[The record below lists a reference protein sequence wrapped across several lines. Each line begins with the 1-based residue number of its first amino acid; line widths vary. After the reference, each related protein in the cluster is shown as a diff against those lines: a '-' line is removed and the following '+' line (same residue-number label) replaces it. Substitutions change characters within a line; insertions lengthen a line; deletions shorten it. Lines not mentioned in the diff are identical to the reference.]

1 MDKPEEIRELLN
13 EKASNEARLR
23 LLPYNGSP
31 EIKEIEG
38 KRYLYVRKRE
48 LDRNTSTYVGPYTDE
63 LYQMLVRN
71 NAERRSINKQLRLID
86 KNLVELGYSET
97 ELSPRVKLNIDF
109 ARANVKS
116 LIYDQAILEG
126 VATTFALTEDII
138 EGGKVSGMTV
148 RDIQKVINL
157 KHAWEFIL
165 DEGVLSAPSDYNLLS
180 YIAKLVNEDFIYD
193 GGRIRSVPVTI
204 GGSTYVPPMP
214 MEFDVKEKIRSI
226 LDLKKDGVSIAIDL
240 CLYCMKTQIFDDGNK
255 RASVILA
262 NHYLIAHGLGIMA
275 VKDKDVPE
283 FKKDL
288 VVYYEGR
295 DEESVRTLLRDK
307 ALRTF

>member
-1 MDKPEEIRELLN
+1 MDKPKEFRELLN
-13 EKASNEARLR
+13 DKASNEARLR
-23 LLPYNGSP
+23 VLPYNGSP

-48 LDRNTSTYVGPYTDE
+48 FDRNTSTYVGPYTDE

-71 NAERRSINKQLRLID
+71 NAERRSINKQLRLIC
-86 KNLVELGYSET
+86 KKLAHLGYSET

-116 LIYDQAILEG
+116 LTYDQSILEG

-157 KHAWEFIL
+157 KHACEFIL

-180 YIAKLVNEDFIYD
+180 YIAKLVNENFIYD
-193 GGRIRSVPVTI
+193 GGRIRAVSVTI
-204 GGSTYVPPMP
+204 GGSTYFPPIP

-226 LDLKKDGVSIAIDL
+226 LDSKKDGVSIAIDL

-275 VKDKDVPE
+275 VKDGDVPE

-288 VVYYEGR
+288 VAYYEGR

-307 ALRTF
+307 ALRIF

>member
-86 KNLVELGYSET
+86 KNLARLGYSET

-126 VATTFALTEDII
+126 VVTTFALTEDII

-180 YIAKLVNEDFIYD
+180 YIAKLVNEDFIYG

-204 GGSTYVPPMP
+204 GGSTYVPPIP
-214 MEFDVKEKIRSI
+214 MEFDVKEKIHSI
-226 LDLKKDGVSIAIDL
+226 LDSGKDGVSIAIDL

>member
-86 KNLVELGYSET
+86 KNLARLGYSET

-180 YIAKLVNEDFIYD
+180 YIAKLVNEDFIYG

-204 GGSTYVPPMP
+204 GGSTYVPPIP
-214 MEFDVKEKIRSI
+214 MEFDVKEKIHSI
-226 LDLKKDGVSIAIDL
+226 LDSGKDGVSIAIDL

-255 RASVILA
+255 RAAVILA

-307 ALRTF
+307 ALRIF

>member
-48 LDRNTSTYVGPYTDE
+48 FDRNTSTYVGPYTDE

-86 KNLVELGYSET
+86 KKLAELGYSER
-97 ELSPRVKLNIDF
+97 ELSPRVRLNIDF
-109 ARANVKS
+109 ARSNVKS

-138 EGGKVSGMTV
+138 EGGKVRGMTV
-148 RDIQKVINL
+148 GDIQKVINL

-165 DEGVLSAPSDYNLLS
+165 GEGVLSAPSDYNLLS
-180 YIAKLVNEDFIYD
+180 YIAKLVNENFIYD

-226 LDLKKDGVSIAIDL
+226 LDSKK
-240 CLYCMKTQIFDDGNK
+240 
-255 RASVILA
+255 
-262 NHYLIAHGLGIMA
+262 
-275 VKDKDVPE
+275 
-283 FKKDL
+283 
-288 VVYYEGR
+288 
-295 DEESVRTLLRDK
+295 
-307 ALRTF
+307 

>member
-13 EKASNEARLR
+13 EKASNESRLR

-86 KNLVELGYSET
+86 KKLAQLGYSET

-148 RDIQKVINL
+148 RDIQKVLNL

-165 DEGVLSAPSDYNLLS
+165 DKGVLSAPSDYNLLS

-214 MEFDVKEKIRSI
+214 MELDVKEKIRSI
-226 LDLKKDGVSIAIDL
+226 LDSKEDGVSIAIDL

-275 VKDKDVPE
+275 VKDNDVPE

-288 VVYYEGR
+288 VAYYEGR

>member
-86 KNLVELGYSET
+86 KNLARLGYSET

-116 LIYDQAILEG
+116 LIYNQAILEG

-204 GGSTYVPPMP
+204 GGSTYVPPIP
-214 MEFDVKEKIRSI
+214 MEFDVKEKIHSI
-226 LDLKKDGVSIAIDL
+226 LDSGKDGISIAIDL

-255 RASVILA
+255 RAAVILA

-307 ALRTF
+307 ALRIF

>member
-1 MDKPEEIRELLN
+1 MDKPEEIRDLLN

>member
-1 MDKPEEIRELLN
+1 MDQLEDIRGLLN

-31 EIKEIEG
+31 EIKDLGG

-71 NAERRSINKQLRLID
+71 NAERRFIKKQLRLID
-86 KNLVELGYSET
+86 KRLAELGYSES

-126 VATTFALTEDII
+126 IATTFALTENII

-148 RDIQKVINL
+148 SDIQKVINL

-165 DEGVLSAPSDYNLLS
+165 DEGVLSAPSD
-180 YIAKLVNEDFIYD
+180 
-193 GGRIRSVPVTI
+193 TI
-204 GGSTYVPPMP
+204 SSP
-214 MEFDVKEKIRSI
+214 
-226 LDLKKDGVSIAIDL
+226 
-240 CLYCMKTQIFDDGNK
+240 
-255 RASVILA
+255 
-262 NHYLIAHGLGIMA
+262 
-275 VKDKDVPE
+275 
-283 FKKDL
+283 
-288 VVYYEGR
+288 
-295 DEESVRTLLRDK
+295 TLPNS
-307 ALRTF
+307 

>member
-48 LDRNTSTYVGPYTDE
+48 LDRNTSTYVGPYSDE

-86 KNLVELGYSET
+86 KHLTQLGYSET

-226 LDLKKDGVSIAIDL
+226 LDSKKDGVSIAIDL

-288 VVYYEGR
+288 VAYYEGR

>member
-48 LDRNTSTYVGPYTDE
+48 FDRNTSTYVGPYADE

-71 NAERRSINKQLRLID
+71 NAERRSINKQLRLIG
-86 KNLVELGYSET
+86 KKLAHLGYSET

-214 MEFDVKEKIRSI
+214 MESDVKEKIRSI
-226 LDLKKDGVSIAIDL
+226 LDSKKDGVSIAIDL

-288 VVYYEGR
+288 VAYYEGR

>member
-86 KNLVELGYSET
+86 KNLAQLGYSET

-148 RDIQKVINL
+148 RDIQKVLNL

-226 LDLKKDGVSIAIDL
+226 LDSKKDGVSIAIDL

-288 VVYYEGR
+288 VAYYEGR

>member
-13 EKASNEARLR
+13 EKASNEARIR

-86 KNLVELGYSET
+86 KNLARLGYSET

-180 YIAKLVNEDFIYD
+180 YIAKLVNEDFIYG

-204 GGSTYVPPMP
+204 GGSTYVPPIP
-214 MEFDVKEKIRSI
+214 MEFDVKEKIHSI
-226 LDLKKDGVSIAIDL
+226 LDSGKDGVSIAIDL

-255 RASVILA
+255 RAAVILA

-307 ALRTF
+307 ALRIF

>member
-13 EKASNEARLR
+13 EKASNEARIR

-86 KNLVELGYSET
+86 KKLAQLGYSET

-180 YIAKLVNEDFIYD
+180 YIAKLVNEDFIYG

-214 MEFDVKEKIRSI
+214 MEFDVKEKIHSI
-226 LDLKKDGVSIAIDL
+226 LDSGKDGVSIAIDL
-240 CLYCMKTQIFDDGNK
+240 CLYCMKTQIFNDGNK

>member
-38 KRYLYVRKRE
+38 KRYLYVRKRK
-48 LDRNTSTYVGPYTDE
+48 LDRNTSTYIGSYTDE

-86 KNLVELGYSET
+86 KKLAQLGYSET

-126 VATTFALTEDII
+126 VTTTFALTEGII

-165 DEGVLSAPSDYNLLS
+165 DDGVLSAPSDYNLLS

-193 GGRIRSVPVTI
+193 GGRIRSVPVAI
-204 GGSTYVPPMP
+204 GGLTYVPPIP
-214 MEFDVKEKIRSI
+214 MELDVKEKIRSI
-226 LDLKKDGVSIAIDL
+226 IDSNKDGVSIAIDL
-240 CLYCMKTQIFDDGNK
+240 CLYCMKTQIFNDGNK
-255 RASVILA
+255 RAAVILA

-275 VKDKDVPE
+275 VKDSDVPE

-288 VVYYEGR
+288 VAYYEGR

>member
-1 MDKPEEIRELLN
+1 MDQLEDIRGLLN

-31 EIKEIEG
+31 EIKDLGG

-71 NAERRSINKQLRLID
+71 NAERRFIKKQLRLID
-86 KNLVELGYSET
+86 KRLAELGYSES

-126 VATTFALTEDII
+126 IATTFALTENII

-148 RDIQKVINL
+148 SDIQKVINL

-165 DEGVLSAPSDYNLLS
+165 DEGVLSAPSDYNLIS
-180 YIAKLVNEDFIYD
+180 YIAKLVNEEFIYD
-193 GGRIRSVPVTI
+193 GGRIRSIPVII
-204 GGSTYVPPMP
+204 GGSTYVPPIP
-214 MEFDVKEKIRSI
+214 MEIDVKDRINAI
-226 LDLKKDGVSIAIDL
+226 LSSKKDGVSIAIDL
-240 CLYCMKTQIFDDGNK
+240 CLYGMKTQIFNDGNK

-275 VKDKDVPE
+275 VKDSDVPV
-283 FKKDL
+283 FKKHL
-288 VVYYEGR
+288 VAYYEGR
-295 DEESVRTLLRDK
+295 DEKSVVELLRNK

>member
-86 KNLVELGYSET
+86 KNLAQLGYSET

-226 LDLKKDGVSIAIDL
+226 LDSKKDGVSIAIDL

>member
-1 MDKPEEIRELLN
+1 MDKPEEIRGLLN

-86 KNLVELGYSET
+86 KNLAQLGYSET

-193 GGRIRSVPVTI
+193 GGQIRSVPVTI

-226 LDLKKDGVSIAIDL
+226 LDSKKDGVSIAIDL

-262 NHYLIAHGLGIMA
+262 NHYLIAHGFGIMA
-275 VKDKDVPE
+275 VKDNDVPE

-288 VVYYEGR
+288 VAYYEGR
-295 DEESVRTLLRDK
+295 DEESVKTLLRNK

>member
-86 KNLVELGYSET
+86 KNLAQLGYSET

>member
-13 EKASNEARLR
+13 EKASNEARIR

-48 LDRNTSTYVGPYTDE
+48 LNRNTSTYVGLYNDE

-71 NAERRSINKQLRLID
+71 NAERRSINKRLRLID
-86 KNLVELGYSET
+86 KKLAQLGYSET

-204 GGSTYVPPMP
+204 GGSTYVPPML
-214 MEFDVKEKIRSI
+214 MEFDVKEKICSI
-226 LDLKKDGVSIAIDL
+226 LDSKKDGVSIAIDL

-288 VVYYEGR
+288 VAYYEGR

>member
-13 EKASNEARLR
+13 EKASSEARLR

-71 NAERRSINKQLRLID
+71 NVERRSINKQLRLIA
-86 KNLVELGYSET
+86 KKLAQFGYSEA

-126 VATTFALTEDII
+126 VATTFTLTEDII
-138 EGGKVSGMTV
+138 EGGMVSGMTV

-193 GGRIRSVPVTI
+193 GGRIRSVPVSI

-226 LDLKKDGVSIAIDL
+226 LDSKKDGVSIAIDL

-275 VKDKDVPE
+275 VKDSDVPE

-288 VVYYEGR
+288 VAYYEGK
-295 DEESVRTLLRDK
+295 DEEPVRTLLRDK

>member
-48 LDRNTSTYVGPYTDE
+48 LGRNTSTYVGPYTDE

-71 NAERRSINKQLRLID
+71 NAERRSVNKQLRLID
-86 KNLVELGYSET
+86 KKLARHGYSKS

-138 EGGKVSGMTV
+138 EGGKVSGMTI

-165 DEGVLSAPSDYNLLS
+165 DEGVLSAPSDYSLLS
-180 YIAKLVNEDFIYD
+180 YIAKLVNDDFICD

-214 MEFDVKEKIRSI
+214 MEFDVKEKIRST
-226 LDLKKDGVSIAIDL
+226 LDSKKDGVSIAIDL

-275 VKDKDVPE
+275 VKDSDVPE

-288 VVYYEGR
+288 VAYYEGR

>member
-13 EKASNEARLR
+13 EKASNEARIR

-86 KNLVELGYSET
+86 KNLAQLGYSET

-214 MEFDVKEKIRSI
+214 MEFDVKEKIHSI
-226 LDLKKDGVSIAIDL
+226 LDSGKDGISIAIDL

-307 ALRTF
+307 ALRIF

>member
-1 MDKPEEIRELLN
+1 M
-13 EKASNEARLR
+13 
-23 LLPYNGSP
+23 
-31 EIKEIEG
+31 
-38 KRYLYVRKRE
+38 
-48 LDRNTSTYVGPYTDE
+48 
-63 LYQMLVRN
+63 
-71 NAERRSINKQLRLID
+71 
-86 KNLVELGYSET
+86 
-97 ELSPRVKLNIDF
+97 
-109 ARANVKS
+109 
-116 LIYDQAILEG
+116 
-126 VATTFALTEDII
+126 
-138 EGGKVSGMTV
+138 
-148 RDIQKVINL
+148 
-157 KHAWEFIL
+157 

-214 MEFDVKEKIRSI
+214 MEFDVKEKIHSI
-226 LDLKKDGVSIAIDL
+226 LDSGKDGISIAIDL

-255 RASVILA
+255 RAAVILA

-307 ALRTF
+307 ALRIF

>member
-1 MDKPEEIRELLN
+1 
-13 EKASNEARLR
+13 
-23 LLPYNGSP
+23 
-31 EIKEIEG
+31 
-38 KRYLYVRKRE
+38 
-48 LDRNTSTYVGPYTDE
+48 
-63 LYQMLVRN
+63 MLVRN

-86 KNLVELGYSET
+86 KKLAQLGYSET
-97 ELSPRVKLNIDF
+97 ALSPRVKLNINF

-165 DEGVLSAPSDYNLLS
+165 GEGVLSAPSDYNLLS
-180 YIAKLVNEDFIYD
+180 YIAKLVNENFIYD
-193 GGRIRSVPVTI
+193 GGRIRAVSVTI
-204 GGSTYVPPMP
+204 GGSTYFPPIP
-214 MEFDVKEKIRSI
+214 IETKVKDEISSI
-226 LDLKKDGVSIAIDL
+226 IDSKKDGVEIAIDL

-255 RASVILA
+255 RASIIFA

-283 FKKDL
+283 FKKAL
-288 VVYYEGR
+288 VAYYEGR
-295 DEESVRTLLRDK
+295 DEEYVRRLLREK
-307 ALRTF
+307 ALRKF

>member
-86 KNLVELGYSET
+86 KNLARLGYSET

-180 YIAKLVNEDFIYD
+180 YIAKLVNEDFIYG

-204 GGSTYVPPMP
+204 GGSTYVPPIP
-214 MEFDVKEKIRSI
+214 MEFDVKEKIHSI
-226 LDLKKDGVSIAIDL
+226 LDSGKDGVSIAIDL

-307 ALRTF
+307 ALRIF

>member
-1 MDKPEEIRELLN
+1 MDKPEEVRGLLQ
-13 EKASNEARLR
+13 ERASNEARLR
-23 LLPYNGSP
+23 LLPYDGSP
-31 EIKEIEG
+31 EIKELGG

-48 LDRNTSTYVGPYTDE
+48 FGHNTSLYVGLYSDE
-63 LYQMLVRN
+63 LFQMLVRN

-86 KNLVELGYSET
+86 KKLAELGYSES
-97 ELSPRVKLNIDF
+97 ELSSRVKLNIDF

-126 VATTFALTEDII
+126 IATTFSLTEDII

-148 RDIQKVINL
+148 SDIQKVINL

-165 DEGVLSAPSDYNLLS
+165 DEGVLSAPSDYSLIS
-180 YIAKLVNEDFIYD
+180 YIAKLVNDGFIYD

-204 GGSTYVPPMP
+204 GGSTYIPPVP
-214 MEFDVKEKIRSI
+214 MECEVKDKIQTI
-226 LDLKKDGVSIAIDL
+226 LVSKKDGVGIAIDL
-240 CLYCMKTQIFDDGNK
+240 CLYCMKTQIFHDGNK

-262 NHYLIAHGLGIMA
+262 NHYLIAHGLGILA
-275 VKDKDVPE
+275 VKDSDVPA

-288 VVYYEGR
+288 VAYYEGR
-295 DEESVRTLLRDK
+295 DEESVRTLLRNK

>member
-86 KNLVELGYSET
+86 KNLARLGYSET

-126 VATTFALTEDII
+126 VVTTFALTEDII

-180 YIAKLVNEDFIYD
+180 YIAKLVNEDFIYG

-204 GGSTYVPPMP
+204 GGSTYVPPIP
-214 MEFDVKEKIRSI
+214 MEFDVKEKIHSI
-226 LDLKKDGVSIAIDL
+226 LDSGKDGVSIAIDL

-307 ALRTF
+307 ALRIF